1 MTDVMPEQ
9 QAVDLDELSGG
20 EPASMDGLDAVD
32 EQLIAR
38 LAGRAREGGLA
49 LTGEGG
55 LLAQLTK
62 RLVESALEGEITD
75 HLGYDR
81 HDAAGRDGGNSRNGH
96 RSKTVL
102 SEVGPVEIDVPRDR
116 DGSFEPKIVAKRK
129 RRLSGIDELVISLSA
144 KGLTTGEVQAHL
156 AEVYGAQVSRQTIST
171 ITDKVIE
178 GLAEWQN
185 RPLDPVYPVI
195 FIDAINVKIRDGK
208 VANRPIYVALA
219 VTCEGRRD
227 ILGLWAGE
235 APSVTGAPGGEG
247 AKYWLHVLTE
257 IKNRGVGDVLMVV
270 CDGLTG
276 LPDAI
281 TAVWPQT
288 ITQTCVV
295 HLLRNSFRYAGRQ
308 HFDAIAKA
316 LRPVYTAPTEAAAM
330 ERFLEFCEAWGE
342 RYPAIVRLWENAWAE
357 FVPFLSFDV
366 EIRKIVCTTN
376 AIESV
381 NSRIRRAVKARG
393 HFPNE
398 QAGRIHTVSAT
409 PSRGG
414 VRVGPTR
421 ASARA
426 AAAVLA
432 DDAHRRRPGRRG
444 RNGRRV
450 EGRGVAVVP

>member
-1 MTDVMPEQ
+1 MTDTMPE
-9 QAVDLDELSGG
+9 QAVDLDELTGDDRAG
-20 EPASMDGLDAVD
+20 MDDLDAVD

-38 LAGRAREGGLA
+38 LAGRARAGGLQ

-62 RLVESALEGEITD
+62 RVVESALEGEITD

-102 SEVGPVEIDVPRDR
+102 TEVGPVQIDVPRDR

-129 RRLSGIDELVISLSA
+129 RRLSGVDELVISLSA

-156 AEVYGAQVSRQTIST
+156 AEVYGAEVSRQTIST

-178 GLAEWQN
+178 GMVEWQN
-185 RPLDPVYPVI
+185 RPLDPVYPVV
-195 FIDAINVKIRDGK
+195 FIDAIHVKIRDGK

-219 VTCEGRRD
+219 VTTDGHRD
-227 ILGLWAGE
+227 ILGLWAGD
-235 APSVTGAPGGEG
+235 PSAGGEG

-257 IKNRGVGDVLMVV
+257 IRNRGVNDVLMVV

-276 LPDAI
+276 LPDAVAA
-281 TAVWPQT
+281 TWPAT

-316 LRPVYTAPTEAAAM
+316 LRPIYTAPTEAAAM
-330 ERFLEFCEAWGE
+330 ERFLEFAGAWGE

-357 FVPFLSFDV
+357 FVPFLSFDA

-381 NSRIRRAVKARG
+381 NARIRRAVKARG

-398 QAGRIHTVSAT
+398 AAALKCVYMAIMSLDPTGQGRRRWAIRWKPALNAFDIAFDGRLSAGR
-409 PSRGG
+409 R
-414 VRVGPTR
+414 
-421 ASARA
+421 
-426 AAAVLA
+426 
-432 DDAHRRRPGRRG
+432 
-444 RNGRRV
+444 
-450 EGRGVAVVP
+450 

>member
-1 MTDVMPEQ
+1 MMDVTPDS
-9 QAVDLDELSGG
+9 QAGDLDEFAGDSPAVAG
-20 EPASMDGLDAVD
+20 ELDAVD

-38 LAGRAREGGLA
+38 LAGRARAGGLA
-49 LTGEGG
+49 LTGEAG

-81 HDAAGRDGGNSRNGH
+81 HDAVGRDGGNSRNGH

-102 SEVGPVEIDVPRDR
+102 TEVGPVQIDVPRDR
-116 DGSFEPKIVAKRK
+116 EATFEPRIVGKRK
-129 RRLSGIDELVISLSA
+129 RRLSGVDELVISLSA
-144 KGLTTGEVQAHL
+144 KGLTTGEVAAHL
-156 AEVYGAQVSRQTIST
+156 GEVYGADVSRQTIST

-178 GLAEWQN
+178 GMADWQN

-219 VTCEGRRD
+219 VTSEGRRD

-281 TAVWPQT
+281 STVWPQT

-308 HFDAIAKA
+308 HYEAIAKA
-316 LRPVYTAPTEAAAM
+316 LRPVYTAPTEAAAT
-330 ERFLEFCEAWGE
+330 ERFLEFCETWGE

-366 EIRKIVCTTN
+366 EIRKIICTTN

-381 NSRIRRAVKARG
+381 NARIRRAVTARG

-398 QAGRIHTVSAT
+398 QAALKCVYMAIMSLDPTGTGQRRWSMRWKPALNAFDMAFDGRLST
-409 PSRGG
+409 
-414 VRVGPTR
+414 
-421 ASARA
+421 
-426 AAAVLA
+426 
-432 DDAHRRRPGRRG
+432 GRK
-444 RNGRRV
+444 
-450 EGRGVAVVP
+450 